1 MNNYEY
7 IIASLPVLSQ
17 DGKDLR
23 NLDYDGTVAFIR
35 QQCSPADRMLTDQLL
50 RGFDEETLGEA
61 FYREALGERIRKA
74 DPFSAEPTPP
84 QPPRNAF
91 IRDYFTFD
99 LRVRNAKV
107 RFLNK
112 ALGRPAG
119 QDIFLEPDGEFPEA
133 ERLAAVL
140 AEKDILKR
148 ERGLDDLMWEKALSL
163 VTFRPF
169 SIDAVLGFIARF
181 HILERWIRLD
191 EQTGR
196 ELFRRLVEEVRG
208 TFRGVDFH
216 E

>member
-1 MNNYEY
+1 MDNYEY
-7 IIASLPVLSQ
+7 IISSLPVLSPEVKPGEPSR
-17 DGKDLR
+17 DSIMD
-23 NLDYDGTVAFIR
+23 FIR
-35 QQCSPADRMLTDQLL
+35 EQLSKRDNDVVDLLL
-50 RGFDEETLGEA
+50 RGHDETQLGEA
-61 FYREALGERIRKA
+61 FYREALSHPDR
-74 DPFSAEPTPP
+74 
-84 QPPRNAF
+84 F
-91 IRDYFTFD
+91 IREYFRFD
-99 LRVRNAKV
+99 LNLRNAKV

-119 QDIFLEPDGEFPEA
+119 QDIFLEPGGEFPEA